1 MLLLSGNVHANPG
14 PSSLSS
20 SVSSCILSSL
30 NLSRHLSFVHY
41 NVQSI
46 VPKLDI
52 LLAELYEFDILA
64 FSETWLSPS
73 VSNDDLFMQSY
84 QIPER
89 KDRVGDNHGGPML
102 YVKESIHYTR
112 RNDLEP
118 IGTECLWIELTLKHK
133 HLLFG
138 LFTDH
143 QTQILLIFHLKKTR
157 FILQSTPVFS
167 IS

>member
-1 MLLLSGNVHANPG
+1 MLSVLWLFVLLLLSGNVHPYPG
-14 PSSLSS
+14 PSSLSTDS
-20 SVSSCILSSL
+20 SCSVSSSILSSL

-73 VSNDDLFMQSY
+73 ADNDDLLMQSY

-89 KDRVGDNHGGPML
+89 KDRVGDNHGGVML
-102 YVKESIHYTR
+102 YIKKSIHYTR

-138 LFTDH
+138 LFYRSPNSDSAY
-143 QTQILLIFHLKKTR
+143 F
-157 FILQSTPVFS
+157 
-167 IS
+167 